1 MDDQL
6 KQDFTRRL
14 SQCNSGGMIVIMYE
28 ILFAYAEDAKKAF
41 ADGERGQIKESVRKV
56 QRVLDELI
64 ESLDFSYELSNQLY
78 ALYTF
83 CKRELARS
91 LYQNSPE
98 GLREAEKIL
107 RRLYGSFVQATSQD
121 TSGPV
126 MGNAQQVYAGM
137 TYGRGQLTES
147 YMDNDSQRGF
157 FV

>member
-107 RRLYGSFVQATSQD
+107 RRLYGSFVQAASQD

-147 YMDNDSQRGF
+147 YMDQDAQRGF

>member
-14 SQCNSGGMIVIMYE
+14 SQCNSGGMIVIVYD
-28 ILFAYAEDAKKAF
+28 ILFAYADDVKQAF
-41 ADGERGQIKESVRKV
+41 ADNEHGKMKESVRKV

-64 ESLDFSYELSNQLY
+64 GSLDFSYGLSNQLY

-83 CKRELARS
+83 CKREVART

-98 GLREAEKIL
+98 GLLEAEKIL
-107 RRLYGSFVQATSQD
+107 RRLYDSFVQAAGQD
-121 TSGPV
+121 TSDPV

-137 TYGRGQLTES
+137 TYGRGKLTES

-157 FV
+157 LV

>member
-107 RRLYGSFVQATSQD
+107 RRLYGSFVQAARQD

>member
-14 SQCNSGGMIVIMYE
+14 SQCNSGGMIVIIYD
-28 ILFAYAEDAKKAF
+28 ILFAYAEDVKQAF
-41 ADGERGQIKESVRKV
+41 ADNEHEKMKESVRKV
-56 QRVLDELI
+56 QKVLDELI
-64 ESLDFSYELSNQLY
+64 GSLDFSYGLSNQLY

-83 CKRELARS
+83 CKREVART

-98 GLREAEKIL
+98 GLLEAEKIV
-107 RRLYGSFVQATSQD
+107 RRLYDSFVQVAEQD

-137 TYGRGQLTES
+137 TYGRGELKES
-147 YMDNDSQRGF
+147 YMDDDSQRGF
-157 FV
+157 LV

>member
-14 SQCNSGGMIVIMYE
+14 SQCNSGGMIVIIYD
-28 ILFAYAEDAKKAF
+28 ILFAYAEDVKQAF
-41 ADGERGQIKESVRKV
+41 ADKEHEKMKESVRKV
-56 QRVLDELI
+56 QKVLDELI
-64 ESLDFSYELSNQLY
+64 GSLDFSYGLSNQLY

-83 CKRELARS
+83 CKREVART

-98 GLREAEKIL
+98 GLLVAEKIL
-107 RRLYGSFVQATSQD
+107 RRLYDSFVQVAEQD

-137 TYGRGQLTES
+137 TYGRGELKES
-147 YMDNDSQRGF
+147 YMDNDFQRGF
-157 FV
+157 LV

>member
-28 ILFAYAEDAKKAF
+28 ILFAYAEDGKKAF
-41 ADGERGQIKESVRKV
+41 ADGNRGMIKESVRKV

-64 ESLDFSYELSNQLY
+64 GSLDFSYELSNRLY

-91 LYQNSPE
+91 MYQNSPE
-98 GLREAEKIL
+98 GLLEAEKIL
-107 RRLYGSFVQATSQD
+107 RRLYSAFVQAASRD

-126 MGNAQQVYAGM
+126 MGNTQQVYAGM

>member
-1 MDDQL
+1 MDDKL

-14 SQCNSGGMIVIMYE
+14 SQCNSGGMIVIIYE
-28 ILFAYAEDAKKAF
+28 ILFTYAQDAKEAF
-41 ADGERGQIKESVRKV
+41 ADKDRGKMKESLRKV

-64 ESLDFSYELSNQLY
+64 GSLDFSYELSNRLY

-91 LYQNSPE
+91 MYQNSPE
-98 GLREAEKIL
+98 GLLEAEKIL
-107 RRLYGSFVQATSQD
+107 RRLYDAFVQAASRD

-147 YMDNDSQRGF
+147 YMDQDAQRGF